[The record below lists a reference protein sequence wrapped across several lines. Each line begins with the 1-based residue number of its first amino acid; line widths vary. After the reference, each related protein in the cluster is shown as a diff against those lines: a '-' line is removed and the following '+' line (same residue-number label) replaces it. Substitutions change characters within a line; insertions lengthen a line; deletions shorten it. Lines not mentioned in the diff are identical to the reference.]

1 MTLPVLRGFG
11 CWGLM
16 SMCGITRTD
25 VAVRRGLPLGQFCAH
40 PGRGSAHAGL
50 PRDRK
55 RDAGNPFCDLRA
67 KHAHCRFSESVDQAA
82 TNGVTGDDQ
91 PWSLWSWL
99 ASRVWLLV
107 DGSDGDTSVVL
118 SKILLGDG
126 ELPGGGSTSGW
137 IGRVDS

>member
-25 VAVRRGLPLGQFCAH
+25 VAERRGLPLGQFCAH

-91 PWSLWSWL
+91 P
-99 ASRVWLLV
+99 
-107 DGSDGDTSVVL
+107 VVL
-118 SKILLGDG
+118 VVMACLSCLVV
-126 ELPGGGSTSGW
+126 S
-137 IGRVDS
+137 